1 MFYVTSYYFCDDN
14 FFLTKMSKINFQNLK
29 NVKKVILLEDA
40 LIFEKSFSFY
50 GFELF
55 LLELGLNI
63 LKMDIFEKKKMSNS
77 EILENFPDKIFFY
90 TTIVQLGFFVTDVSN
105 FFI

>member
-1 MFYVTSYYFCDDN
+1 
-14 FFLTKMSKINFQNLK
+14 MSKINFQKLK

-55 LLELGLNI
+55 LLELG
-63 LKMDIFEKKKMSNS
+63 
-77 EILENFPDKIFFY
+77 
-90 TTIVQLGFFVTDVSN
+90 
-105 FFI
+105 

>member
-1 MFYVTSYYFCDDN
+1 
-14 FFLTKMSKINFQNLK
+14 MSKINFQNPK

-55 LLELGLNI
+55 LVELGLRN
-63 LKMDIFEKKKMSNS
+63 LKMDIFEKKKNVH
-77 EILENFPDKIFFY
+77 F
-90 TTIVQLGFFVTDVSN
+90 
-105 FFI
+105 